1 MLMGVEPVLHSIV
14 GMTFR
19 ACLPRLSC
27 IREERKAGA
36 PLFAPRPS
44 SCSSLRL
51 LHHYSMKWK
60 VSITF
65 FPRSSKRCS
74 PPTPAYLP
82 VPPLMALTPG
92 ARPER
97 LG

>member
-1 MLMGVEPVLHSIV
+1 MSDQGCANYGE
-14 GMTFR
+14 
-19 ACLPRLSC
+19 LPFHVV
-27 IREERKAGA
+27 REQGIERKAGA

-44 SCSSLRL
+44 SCSGLRL
-51 LHHYSMKWK
+51 LQHYSMKWK
-60 VSITF
+60 VSMTF

-74 PPTPAYLP
+74 PRTPAYLP

-92 ARPER
+92 ASPER